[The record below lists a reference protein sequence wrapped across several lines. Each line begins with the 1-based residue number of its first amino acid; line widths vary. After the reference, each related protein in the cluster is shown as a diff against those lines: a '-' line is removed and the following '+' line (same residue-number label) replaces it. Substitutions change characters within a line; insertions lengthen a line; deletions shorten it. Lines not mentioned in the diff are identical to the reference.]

1 MQENRT
7 AIRIAIQSNVF
18 ITGPPLILPTVQV
31 VVAISSSGLIH
42 ICTVRSK
49 VCLSLFKLGTKRYH
63 VMRFSRRFGASRSSV
78 RTSAEPNPLPIP
90 RLLSVVDQNI
100 PIVAHIINV

>member
-42 ICTVRSK
+42 ICTVSC
-49 VCLSLFKLGTKRYH
+49 VCEQSLFEFVQVGNEAIPRDEIFEE
-63 VMRFSRRFGASRSSV
+63 VRR
-78 RTSAEPNPLPIP
+78 EPLLRPHPLPIP